1 MVAYSESDDSI
12 LTNRQHQESL
22 IKQTAGTYLADV
34 QAAAAMGPEDQP
46 IVMLNCFAT
55 GRSQTTAIAQIAT
68 AMMS

>member
-1 MVAYSESDDSI
+1 M
-12 LTNRQHQESL
+12 
-22 IKQTAGTYLADV
+22 YLADV